1 MSIDPE
7 IIPTGSPELD
17 TGFKSSDV
25 NPHSV
30 AYPAPEPGQGEP
42 IRPDVKDEDLG
53 YN

>member
-1 MSIDPE
+1 MSIDSE
-7 IIPTGSPELD
+7 KNPTGPPKPDDDYNDLD
-17 TGFKSSDV
+17 M

-42 IRPDVKDEDLG
+42 VRPDVDDQDLG